1 MSVMAATSGAAA
13 HGTRRRPSIH
23 GSSASSNSGSSDQP
37 RRAGAMPMCTPPSTP
52 LAMSPDSVSA
62 STAPG
67 SAAHPEPS
75 SRASSANVATP
86 GARYV
91 SHSNVWY
98 AAGGVTM
105 PPDSAG
111 TSAPRYENNGG

>member
-1 MSVMAATSGAAA
+1 MSVMAATSGGAAQ
-13 HGTRRRPSIH
+13 GSRRRPSIH
-23 GSSASSNSGSSDQP
+23 GSSASISSGSSDQP
-37 RRAGAMPMCTPPSTP
+37 RRAGAMPTCTPPSTP

-62 STAPG
+62 SSAPG
-67 SAAHPEPS
+67 RAAQPEPS
-75 SRASSANVATP
+75 SRARSANVHTP

-105 PPDSAG
+105 PADDAD